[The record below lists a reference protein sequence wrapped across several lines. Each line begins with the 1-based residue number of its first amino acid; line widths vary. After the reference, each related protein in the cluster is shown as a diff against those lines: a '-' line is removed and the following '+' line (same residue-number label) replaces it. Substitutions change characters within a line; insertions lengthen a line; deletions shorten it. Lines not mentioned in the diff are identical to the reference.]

1 MRTFLETYKIDKD
14 EDYCKYIYE
23 SLVLQRYATLQLSR
37 NKRWTD
43 CEIQDDGLVTE
54 EIIDDCE
61 ISERTGWYLK
71 VNKAH
76 DKVIG
81 KWTHVKDTFFF
92 LLDDG
97 SRIYR

>member
-1 MRTFLETYKIDKD
+1 MRTFLETYKIDKYA
-14 EDYCKYIYE
+14 DYGRYVYE
-23 SLVLQRYATLQLSR
+23 NLTLQRYATLQLSR
-37 NKRWTD
+37 SKRWTD

-61 ISERTGWYLK
+61 ISERTGWCLK
-71 VNKAH
+71 INKAH

-81 KWTHVKDTFFF
+81 KWIHVKDTFFL